1 MQVLDAHALIAYLEK
16 EPGYEKV
23 RDIFTAAVEKDRN
36 LLMSA
41 VNWGEVYYIVARE
54 YDCHKADE
62 IALMIQG
69 LPIDIVPVDQELAK
83 EAAMFKAGY
92 KMSYADCFA
101 AALAKKKKAELITGD
116 KEFKAIE
123 STGIK
128 INWI

>member
-1 MQVLDAHALIAYLEK
+1 MQVLDAHALMAYLEK

-23 RDIFTAAVEKDRN
+23 RDIFTTAAEKDRN
-36 LLMSA
+36 LLMTA
-41 VNWGEVYYIVARE
+41 VNWGEVYYIVTRE
-54 YDCHKADE
+54 YDYHHADE
-62 IALMIQG
+62 IALIIQG

-83 EAAMFKAGY
+83 EAAMLKAAH

-116 KEFKAIE
+116 KEFKSVE
-123 STGIK
+123 NTIK